1 MRVRRVLEWRI
12 AGTFY
17 CFLWRRSTSSSCV
30 CVLRPRCAVLDLSS
44 VLKHM
49 WQTTV
54 GSVYQPLKTQGIADA
69 FFFFFFCLLIVI
81 LGHIT
86 HQSHQW

>member
-1 MRVRRVLEWRI
+1 M
-12 AGTFY
+12 
-17 CFLWRRSTSSSCV
+17 

-69 FFFFFFCLLIVI
+69 FFFFLPPDCDPGTHHTSVPSVVKQFLLSVKELIRF
-81 LGHIT
+81 LDFAST
-86 HQSHQW
+86 